1 MIALQYTLK
10 SESLMPA
17 ALLFFLNIA
26 LAICGY
32 LWFHTCFEIIFSI
45 PIKNTFGIL
54 KRITLNP

>member
-1 MIALQYTLK
+1 MVALQYTLK

-32 LWFHTCFEIIFSI
+32 LWFHTCFEIFFFPFPLKI
-45 PIKNTFGIL
+45 PLGF
-54 KRITLNP
+54 